1 VVREDRYR
9 FASLILVLR
18 EKHLTQIFESVFNPV
33 ATEIREAEV
42 KNAIADGARM
52 VAQTFE

>member
-1 VVREDRYR
+1 
-9 FASLILVLR
+9 LVLR

-52 VAQTFE
+52 VEQTFE